1 MILPA
6 WRARPKASIQGQR
19 SQVSRIK
26 NVNPIKHD
34 PGKRRILLAR
44 KRATCNS
51 GATSAETNAA
61 STKRLLIVHRSV
73 TYSWP
78 PLDLR
83 AFAHRRFPGARECEV
98 TNRLLSRQGCDAWTY
113 YVLRWDTY
121 NLVYR
126 QKNERVRDLSRS
138 GLDICFG
145 LSKADTRRI
154 FCSAWKFHRKSRK
167 LWK

>member
-6 WRARPKASIQGQR
+6 WRAWPKASIQGQR

-34 PGKRRILLAR
+34 PEKRRILLAR

-61 STKRLLIVHRSV
+61 STKRLLITHRSV

-83 AFAHRRFPGARECEV
+83 TFAHRRFPGARECEV
-98 TNRLLSRQGCDAWTY
+98 TNRLLSRQACDTWTC
-113 YVLRWDTY
+113 YVSRWDTY
-121 NLVYR
+121 NLVYG
-126 QKNERVRDLSRS
+126 QKNERGPWFIPIR
-138 GLDICFG
+138 IFA
-145 LSKADTRRI
+145 SKADVRRM
-154 FCSAWKFHRKSRK
+154 FYSAWKFHQKSRK

>member
-34 PGKRRILLAR
+34 PEKRRILLAR

-61 STKRLLIVHRSV
+61 STNKLLIAHRSV

-83 AFAHRRFPGARECEV
+83 AFAHRRFPEARECEV
-98 TNRLLSRQGCDAWTY
+98 TNRLLSRQGCDAWIC
-113 YVLRWDTY
+113 YVSRWDTY
-121 NLVYR
+121 NLVYE
-126 QKNERVRDLSRS
+126 QNNERGPWFIRDL
-138 GLDICFG
+138 FG
-145 LSKADTRRI
+145 LSKADVRRM